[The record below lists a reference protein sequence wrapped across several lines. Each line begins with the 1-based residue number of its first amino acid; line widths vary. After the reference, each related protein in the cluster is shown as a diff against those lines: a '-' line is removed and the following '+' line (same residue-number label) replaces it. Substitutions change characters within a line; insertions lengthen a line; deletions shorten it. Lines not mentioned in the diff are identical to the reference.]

1 MRTKGSTRF
10 RAGTFRAATP
20 FVAAT
25 VLGDRAQLRLRV
37 LPLSGR
43 VVRNKAPLEILFED
57 VHHVWTHG
65 RSATIDRTGS
75 SRLPP
80 VTVARWLGEAVAAGS
95 GAAIGKSSR
104 KRCRQFVKHWRPP
117 TR

>member
-10 RAGTFRAATP
+10 HAGRFRAATP

-25 VLGDRAQLRLRV
+25 VLGDRVQLRLRV
-37 LPLSGR
+37 LPLFGR
-43 VVRNKAPLEILFED
+43 VVRDKPPLEILFED
-57 VHHVWTHG
+57 VQRVWTHG
-65 RSATIDRTGS
+65 RSATIDRTVS

-95 GAAIGKSSR
+95 GAAIEKSSR
-104 KRCRQFVKHWRPP
+104 RRWRQFVKHWRQP